1 MCSLASGIPEGSLHD
16 MIQRPY
22 LWSPCKEKTKNRQ
35 TYLKANCAAP
45 TCTRWTQVRICHET
59 WGSSYPL
66 TMFDKVGQ
74 RDRCCCCKEWA
85 QHPETLLHP
94 PPILKCTIMHL
105 ACMCMWACA
114 FWKRNIYTAEPGTFF
129 WTLTMKTSACAV
141 VVVSSLCSLRSTCL
155 CLCECLREYNVHLAP
170 HHPRLQ
176 EAALFLWRG
185 FCLFGSTSGVRQ
197 RRREGP
203 ALVFGRKLLITE
215 AEITSALWKKKK
227 RKWGCPGLRQVKCFC
242 WRTWKEPQPEQ
253 RSLRCSHTFCWSTP
267 TLAILKLDTLSK
279 EKEEGYLEF
288 SFLSF
293 SWI

>member
-16 MIQRPY
+16 MIQRSY

-94 PPILKCTIMHL
+94 PPIPKCTITHL

-114 FWKRNIYTAEPGTFF
+114 LWKRNIYTAEPGTFF
-129 WTLTMKTSACAV
+129 WTV
-141 VVVSSLCSLRSTCL
+141 
-155 CLCECLREYNVHLAP
+155 
-170 HHPRLQ
+170 
-176 EAALFLWRG
+176 LWRWR
-185 FCLFGSTSGVRQ
+185 RQ
-197 RRREGP
+197 RVR
-203 ALVFGRKLLITE
+203 LLPC
-215 AEITSALWKKKK
+215 L
-227 RKWGCPGLRQVKCFC
+227 LFV
-242 WRTWKEPQPEQ
+242 
-253 RSLRCSHTFCWSTP
+253 
-267 TLAILKLDTLSK
+267 LS
-279 EKEEGYLEF
+279 EVHVCVCVSVCVSIMYT
-288 SFLSF
+288 
-293 SWI
+293 